1 MNIEIITSPII
12 GGVIGLLTN
21 SIAIKMIFRPYKE
34 VYIGKFKVPF
44 TPGLI
49 PKERPR
55 IAKAIGKVVGN
66 ELLDTATLREALC
79 ADNVHEIFNQK
90 FNDIMHD
97 FSNDETS
104 LSQYAEKNNLKNRI
118 DNLESNISSSAGSHV
133 TRELIERK
141 ISSQLIDAAMEEVS
155 KKLNPLLMT
164 MAGGAINAAKDPLT
178 HKIDEMIEANCPE
191 IVNEFIDIK
200 YREMLNTQ
208 VKDVAVGVDQKVP
221 YLGEVIWNAYVSI
234 LNEKAQ
240 GFFNA
245 LDITAIVEKKI
256 NEFDI
261 EEFEKLILEIS
272 KKELNAV
279 VWLGGLLGMVMG
291 FVNLLF

>member
-21 SIAIKMIFRPYKE
+21 NIAIKMIFKPYKE

-55 IAKAIGKVVGN
+55 IAKAIGRVVGN
-66 ELLDTATLREALC
+66 ELLDSETLREALS
-79 ADNVHEIFNQK
+79 ADTVHEIFSQK
-90 FNDIMHD
+90 FADIMYD
-97 FSNDETS
+97 FSKDETNI
-104 LSQYAEKNNLKNRI
+104 SQYAEQKKLKNRI
-118 DNLESNISSSAGSHV
+118 DSLETELSASAGEHV
-133 TRELIERK
+133 TQELIKRK
-141 ISSQLIDAAMEEVS
+141 ISGQLVDAAMEEVS

-164 MAGGAINAAKDPLT
+164 MAGGAISAAKEPLAS
-178 HKIDEMIEANCPE
+178 KIDEMIKANCPE

-200 YREMLNTQ
+200 YRQALNTQ
-208 VKDVAVGVDQKVP
+208 VKEVAVGIDQKVP
-221 YLGEVIWNAYVSI
+221 YLSEMIWNAYVSI
-234 LNEKAQ
+234 LNEKAR
-240 GFFNA
+240 GFFEA
-245 LDITAIVEKKI
+245 IDISAIVEKKI
-256 NEFDI
+256 NDYDI
-261 EEFEKLILEIS
+261 AEFERLLLEIC

-291 FVNLLF
+291 FINLLF